1 MKQNTHSRKK
11 AFILWFDEIGKDDVG
26 IVGGKNANLGEM
38 YQNLTKAGKADSQRE
53 SIAVPYG
60 FAVTAES
67 YRVFIEENKL
77 DEKIQNVLKDLDTS
91 NMKELERCGNAVR
104 NLILDA
110 EFPPRLANEITHA
123 YHMLAKK
130 LKIDP
135 KDLDVAVRS
144 SATAEDLPD
153 ASFAGQQE
161 SYLNVRG
168 EKEVL
173 ENIKKAFSSL
183 FTNRAI
189 SYRHDTGYDHFN
201 VLLSV
206 VIQKM
211 VRSDRGASGVLFT
224 LDTESGFKDVILINA
239 SYGLGEYI
247 VKGIV
252 NPDEYVVF
260 KPTLERGFKSI
271 INKRLGSKEKKLVY
285 NSDKKSKEVTKD
297 ATVSPADRK
306 KFVLSDEQILQ
317 LSRWGMLIEKH
328 YKRPMDIEW
337 GIDFQTNKLFILQ
350 ARPETVESTKSG
362 TILEEYKLLE
372 KGTLLAQGAAVGA
385 KIGQGKVRLIK
396 NASEI
401 SEFKKGEVLVTE
413 ITDPDWEP
421 IMKIASAI
429 VTDAGGRTSHAAIV
443 SRELGIPAVIGTG
456 IATSVLKNG
465 QEITVSCAE
474 GETGKVYNK
483 LLKFKID
490 RHNLTNF
497 EAPETP
503 IKMIVAD
510 PSLVFTHR
518 AMPNKGVGLAREE
531 FIISNFVK
539 IHPNALIDYHK
550 LTDKKLKGEID
561 KLTVGYDDKVKY
573 YVEKL
578 KYGIATIAAAYY
590 PYEVVLRF
598 SDFKSNEYRNL
609 IGGDLYEPQEENP
622 MLGWRGASRYY
633 DENFSKAFSLECQA
647 VKEVR
652 ETLGLWNLKVMIPF
666 CRTPEEGRKVVAIME
681 KHGLKRIAKSANKYE
696 SVVVKR
702 DNAGKKDQTETVKMQ
717 SGLEI
722 YVMAEIPSNILQAE
736 EFADIFDAFSIGSND
751 LTQLTLGLDRDSK
764 LIAHIGN
771 ERSPAVQKLIKEL
784 IRVAHKKGKKVGIC
798 GQGPSD
804 FPDFAAFL
812 VREGIDSISIN
823 PDTVLKASLSI
834 REVEKSL
841 KRKK

>member
-1 MKQNTHSRKK
+1 MKKNRTSRSKV
-11 AFILWFDEIGKDDVG
+11 FVLWFDEIKKEDVP

-38 YQNLTKAGKADSQRE
+38 YQNLTKAGKSVKGEA
-53 SIAVPYG
+53 IAVPYG

-67 YRVFIEENKL
+67 YRFFMEQNGL
-77 DEKIQNVLKDLDTS
+77 DKKIKSILKNLDTT
-91 NMKELERCGNAVR
+91 NLKELENRGHQVR
-104 NLILDA
+104 QAIVKA
-110 EFPPRLANEITHA
+110 PFPKELALEITEA
-123 YHMLAKK
+123 YRKLAKH
-130 LKIDP
+130 LKVNP
-135 KDLDVAVRS
+135 TDLDVAVRS

-173 ENIKKAFSSL
+173 ENIKMCFSSL

-189 SYRHDTGYDHFN
+189 SYRTHQGYNHLS

-206 VIQKM
+206 AVQKM

-239 SYGLGEYI
+239 SYGLGEYV

-252 NPDEYVVF
+252 NPDEYIVF
-260 KPTLERGFKSI
+260 KHTLERGFDSI
-271 INKRLGSKEKKLVY
+271 INKRMGSKEKKLIY
-285 NSDKKSKEVTKD
+285 GKSIKGGKATTKEVRVPESEQK
-297 ATVSPADRK
+297 R
-306 KFVLSDEQILQ
+306 FVLNDKQILQ
-317 LSRWGMLIEKH
+317 LARWGALIEKH

-337 GIDFQTNKLFILQ
+337 AYDYQTKKLFIVQ
-350 ARPETVESTKSG
+350 ARPETVESAKNG
-362 TILEEYKLLE
+362 TILEEYKLQE
-372 KGTLLAQGAAVGA
+372 KGKLLAEGAAVGA
-385 KIGQGKVRLIK
+385 KIGAGKVRYIK

-401 SEFKKGEVLVTE
+401 GEFKKGEVLVTT

-456 IATSVLKNG
+456 NATKVLTTGK
-465 QEITVSCAE
+465 EVTVSCAE
-474 GETGKVYNK
+474 GETGKVYGG
-483 LLKFKID
+483 LLKFKIN
-490 RHNLTNF
+490 RQNLVNF
-497 EAPETP
+497 VPPKIP

-510 PSLVFTHR
+510 PTLAFTHR
-518 AMPNKGVGLAREE
+518 AIPNKGVGLAREE

-539 IHPNALIDYHK
+539 IHPNALIDY
-550 LTDKKLKGEID
+550 KKLKDKKVKSEID
-561 KLTVGYDDKVKY
+561 KLTVGYDDKAKY

-578 KYGIATIAAAYY
+578 KFGIATIAAAFY

-609 IGGDLYEPQEENP
+609 VGGSIYEPEEENP
-622 MLGWRGASRYY
+622 MIGWRGASRYY
-633 DENFSKAFSLECQA
+633 DESFTKAFALECEA

-652 ETLGLWNLKVMIPF
+652 ETLGLWNLKTMIPF
-666 CRTPEEGRKVVAIME
+666 CRTPDEGRKVVALME
-681 KHGLKRIAKSANKYE
+681 KYGLKR
-696 SVVVKR
+696 VKGKKKDKREKVMAYR
-702 DNAGKKDQTETVKMQ
+702 DNVKPEAVELK
-717 SGLEI
+717 SGIEI
-722 YVMAEIPSNILQAE
+722 YVMAEIPSNVLQAE
-736 EFADIFDAFSIGSND
+736 EFCDIFDAFSIGSND

-771 ERSPAVQKLIKEL
+771 ERNSAVQKLISEL
-784 IRVAHKKGKKVGIC
+784 IKVAHKRGKKVGIC

-804 FPDFAAFL
+804 LPDFAEFL
-812 VREGIDSISIN
+812 VKAGIDSISIN
-823 PDTVLKASLSI
+823 PDTVLKASLNI
-834 REVEKSL
+834 QAVEKKI

>member
-1 MKQNTHSRKK
+1 MKKNTTSRSKV
-11 AFILWFDEIGKDDVG
+11 FVLWFDEIKKEDVP

-38 YQNLTKAGKADSQRE
+38 YQNLTKAGVGMKGEA
-53 SIAVPYG
+53 IAVPYG

-67 YRVFIEENKL
+67 YRFFMEKNGL
-77 DEKIQNVLKDLDTS
+77 DKEIKNILKNLDT
-91 NMKELERCGNAVR
+91 NNLKELERCGNLVR
-104 NLILDA
+104 QAIIKA
-110 EFPPRLANEITHA
+110 PFPEELSTEIIQA
-123 YHMLAKK
+123 YRELAKHF
-130 LKIDP
+130 KINSSA
-135 KDLDVAVRS
+135 LDVAVRS

-173 ENIKKAFSSL
+173 ENIKMCFSSL

-189 SYRHDTGYDHFN
+189 SYRTHQGYNHFA

-206 VIQKM
+206 AVQKM

-239 SYGLGEYI
+239 SYGLGEYV

-252 NPDEYVVF
+252 NPDEYIVF

-271 INKRLGSKEKKLVY
+271 INKRLGSKERKLVY
-285 NSDKKSKEVTKD
+285 GEKGKAFTKEVKVTEAEQK
-297 ATVSPADRK
+297 R
-306 KFVLSDEQILQ
+306 FVLNDEQILQ
-317 LSRWGMLIEKH
+317 LARWGALIEKH

-337 GIDFQTNKLFILQ
+337 AYDYQTKKLFIVQ
-350 ARPETVESTKSG
+350 ARPETVESAKSG
-362 TILEEYKLLE
+362 TILEEYKLSE
-372 KGTLLAQGAAVGA
+372 KGKLLAEGAAVGA
-385 KIGQGKVRLIK
+385 KIGAGKVRYIK

-401 SEFKKGEVLVTE
+401 GEFKKGEVLVTT

-456 IATSVLKNG
+456 NATKVLTTGK
-465 QEITVSCAE
+465 EVTVSCAE
-474 GETGKVYNK
+474 GETGKVYAG
-483 LLKFKID
+483 LLKFKINKQ
-490 RHNLTNF
+490 NLVNF
-497 EAPETP
+497 VPPKIP

-510 PSLVFTHR
+510 PTLVFTHR
-518 AMPNKGVGLAREE
+518 AIPNKGVGLAREE

-539 IHPNALIDYHK
+539 IHPNALIDY
-550 LTDKKLKGEID
+550 KKLKNKKVKSEID
-561 KLTVGYDDKVKY
+561 KLTVGYDDKAKY

-578 KYGIATIAAAYY
+578 KFGIATIAAAFY

-609 IGGDLYEPQEENP
+609 IGGSIYEPEEENP
-622 MLGWRGASRYY
+622 MIGWRGASRYY
-633 DENFSKAFSLECQA
+633 DENFTKAFALECEA

-652 ETLGLWNLKVMIPF
+652 ENLGLWNLKTMIPF
-666 CRTPEEGRKVVAIME
+666 CRTPEEGRKVVALME
-681 KHGLKRIAKSANKYE
+681 KYGLKRVKGKSEKVMAY
-696 SVVVKR
+696 R
-702 DNAGKKDQTETVKMQ
+702 DNFKPEAVELK
-717 SGLEI
+717 SGIEI
-722 YVMAEIPSNILQAE
+722 YVMAEIPSNVLQAE
-736 EFADIFDAFSIGSND
+736 EFCDIFDAFSIGSND

-771 ERSPAVQKLIKEL
+771 ERSPAVQKLIGEL
-784 IRVAHKKGKKVGIC
+784 IRVAHKRGKKVGIC

-804 FPDFAAFL
+804 LPDFAEFL
-812 VREGIDSISIN
+812 VKAGIDSISIN
-823 PDTVLKASLSI
+823 PDTVLKASLNIS
-834 REVEKSL
+834 EVE
-841 KRKK
+841 RKLRK